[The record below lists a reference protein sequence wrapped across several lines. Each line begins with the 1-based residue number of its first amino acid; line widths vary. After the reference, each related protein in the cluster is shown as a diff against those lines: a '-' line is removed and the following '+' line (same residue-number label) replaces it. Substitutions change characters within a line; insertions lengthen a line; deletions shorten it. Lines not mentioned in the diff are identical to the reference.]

1 MPEWYKQAIVDS
13 DGYDTIVTTVADT
26 LSGQDWPGAWGRVLR
41 TAMIEEWLGR
51 EPELQRRRAEVRAA
65 LGEAWE
71 SAPPYPGPIWA
82 GQSAGLIDDVVPA
95 GEIVTRIVAEAEEIL
110 QGLSARFA

>member
-1 MPEWYKQAIVDS
+1 M
-13 DGYDTIVTTVADT
+13 
-26 LSGQDWPGAWGRVLR
+26 
-41 TAMIEEWLGR
+41 
-51 EPELQRRRAEVRAA
+51 AA
-65 LGEAWE
+65 TPPATP
-71 SAPPYPGPIWA
+71 APPYPGPIWA